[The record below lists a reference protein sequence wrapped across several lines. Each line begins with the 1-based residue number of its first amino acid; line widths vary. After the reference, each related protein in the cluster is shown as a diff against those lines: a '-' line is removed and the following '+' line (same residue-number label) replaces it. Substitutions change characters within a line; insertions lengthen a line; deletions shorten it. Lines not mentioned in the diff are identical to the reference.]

1 MAYAHVFMPF
11 VFMCMHTVRYL
22 CSTTFLVGPKRQC
35 KLMFNK
41 TRIVA
46 TIIYV
51 GMIIVTIVVA
61 VKTSNAGATIVCVI
75 VQSLALTWYALSYI
89 PFARNAVKKCV
100 SSMA

>member
-1 MAYAHVFMPF
+1 M
-11 VFMCMHTVRYL
+11 
-22 CSTTFLVGPKRQC
+22 CSTTFLMGPKRQC

-41 TRIVA
+41 TRIAA
-46 TIIYV
+46 TLIYV

-61 VKTSNAGATIVCVI
+61 VKTSNVGATLVCVI